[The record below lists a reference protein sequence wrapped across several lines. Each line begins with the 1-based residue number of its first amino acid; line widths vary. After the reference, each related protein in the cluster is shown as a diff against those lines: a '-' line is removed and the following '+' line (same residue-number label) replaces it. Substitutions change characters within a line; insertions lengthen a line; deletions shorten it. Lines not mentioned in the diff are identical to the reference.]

1 MYDIAKMQHALRF
14 QPLQKPA
21 PIFKI
26 PANFKKP
33 QIFPAQELS
42 FPPDNFDRL
51 PAEILHGRVCSAG
64 CQVNATMERYC
75 FPDTHVSIDFS
86 DLALIYLRVLI

>member
-1 MYDIAKMQHALRF
+1 MYDNAKMQHALRF
-14 QPLQKPA
+14 KPLQKPA

-42 FPPDNFDRL
+42 FPPENFDRF
-51 PAEILHGRVCSAG
+51 PAEILHDRVCSAG
-64 CQVNATMERYC
+64 CLIGVPDILKKVVLHSVATAFASNV
-75 FPDTHVSIDFS
+75 FPVPGGP
-86 DLALIYLRVLI
+86 

>member
-1 MYDIAKMQHALRF
+1 MYDNAKMQHALRF
-14 QPLQKPA
+14 KPLQKPA

-42 FPPDNFDRL
+42 FPPENFDRF
-51 PAEILHGRVCSAG
+51 PAEILHDRVCSAG
-64 CQVNATMERYC
+64 CSGYSAYPNTSH
-75 FPDTHVSIDFS
+75 F
-86 DLALIYLRVLI
+86 DLTVYESHSWGIPS